1 MKLTGEK
8 VEDLF
13 PLLKRE
19 AKGTGGSEQQ
29 RDRSPSQDSSEYSFE
44 KATMASKEWI
54 DYIKRK
60 EAEQKSNMA
69 YDVSSCELVSRL

>member
-1 MKLTGEK
+1 VKIGSSGELIWKCDLDLCADSLYMKLTWEK

-13 PLLKRE
+13 PLFKRE

-29 RDRSPSQDSSEYSFE
+29 RDRSTSQDSSKYSFE

-54 DYIKRK
+54 D
-60 EAEQKSNMA
+60 
-69 YDVSSCELVSRL
+69 